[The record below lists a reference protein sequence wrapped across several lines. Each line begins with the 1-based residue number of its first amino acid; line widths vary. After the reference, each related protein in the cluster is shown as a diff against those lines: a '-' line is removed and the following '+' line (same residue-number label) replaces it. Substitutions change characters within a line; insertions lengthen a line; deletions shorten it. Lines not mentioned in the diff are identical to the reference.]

1 MIDEIGEVVVDV
13 TGAVLRHAG
22 GFVVDMTVDHIFSR
36 HTARFFH
43 GVGRRV
49 IRFGTVGQ
57 VHIPSSLRVVPRG
70 EAARPKASDW
80 VALSIGILFWIA
92 LFLGIGLGGTHF
104 L

>member
-1 MIDEIGEVVVDV
+1 MPLDEIAAEAA
-13 TGAVLRHAG
+13 GALLRHAG

-49 IRFGTVGQ
+49 IRLGTLGR
-57 VHIPSSLRVVPRG
+57 VHIPSSLRAVPRG
-70 EAARPKASDW
+70 ETARPKASDW
-80 VALSIGILFWIA
+80 IALWTGVLFWIA
-92 LFLGIGLGGTHF
+92 LFLAIGLGGTHF